1 MFYNLNPNYMKKRS
15 TLILIITLL
24 IITIIILCY
33 LFCNRKPKE
42 QNAFMQKP
50 PIATQFWIQ
59 QLERPL
65 STGENIIFSVQYV
78 SDSILPEKI
87 DIYEGGKVVLTLR
100 DDGKAPDK
108 VKGDKKYAS
117 YKKENIRELISQI
130 ESSELSLE
138 KQGQFL
144 SFTGHVGEAIYYK
157 DIVKFNKENFNNF
170 KEVEISPKAIEASNC
185 STELRKE
192 KSLFITDLAI
202 VEDHT
207 RTYNTFTGVGNPN
220 GSWTFGT
227 LMSNIENNTHTD
239 GIRGFLKDWVKQWV
253 TVQTLNGYTV
263 QTREFAIVTMIEPW
277 LRKANNDPSLFVD
290 ISNWENIWDTTPE
303 NNIKIN
309 APFKLTA
316 IVNRIDVRANMAY
329 TATITNSGETR
340 FIFSLINPLTGLIP
354 INPNQ
359 TASAEQDGKGFVDWR
374 GLNVIFEYGNPQTT
388 RCDLKDF
395 AQKWLDLSDPIYN
408 FGTPSTNNPYKDALQ
423 EITDYVTV
431 ANAVPSKINGSAIH
445 RIRTNEKVF
454 APIDPDLEIHAAWEK
469 QDWEFRQFELS
480 PTTNKLRMVPLT
492 NNPDHTANYS
502 PNIQED
508 YTSSTHPVTNN
519 DIIDW
524 IFNGNKHLVLSG
536 NFNMP
541 TNLLSGS
548 GIVRREQTQY
558 FDLIPDNFASAGGY
572 NPLNESSQAKQIRQQ
587 LSLNTCVGCH
597 AGETKTVFTHINPL
611 AYGEAAKYWLA
622 IIDGATNISQDAA
635 LYPWGGNDPLKLGG
649 KNKGTTDGII
659 NFDTQTEIHTRNFFQ
674 ALSPF
679 LTGRRVSIP
688 PSYPNWEDD
697 EPDNT
702 NSPPNFDHLDNSL
715 DWLFFVNDPSN
726 DGDQTFPFLSSKKWG
741 YNDLER
747 RKKDLCLFVNSNC
760 SGSGTISN
768 GTFELM
774 KMIIFNPFP
783 LASH

>member
-1 MFYNLNPNYMKKRS
+1 MRNRR
-15 TLILIITLL
+15 TLVLILFILII
-24 IITIIILCY
+24 IVIVLCF
-33 LFCNRKPKE
+33 LFCNKKPKP
-42 QNAFMQKP
+42 QDSFMQKP
-50 PIATQFWIQ
+50 PIATQLWIQ
-59 QLERPL
+59 QLREPL
-65 STGENIIFSVQYV
+65 STGENLIFSVQYI

-87 DIYEGGKVVLTLR
+87 DIYQNGVVALTLR
-100 DDGKAPDK
+100 DDGVAPDK
-108 VKGDKKYAS
+108 IKGDKKYAS
-117 YKKENIRELISQI
+117 YKKENIRELVSQI
-130 ESSELSLE
+130 ENSELILE
-138 KQGQFL
+138 RKGQFL
-144 SFTGHVGEAIYYK
+144 SFTGHVGEVTHYK
-157 DIVKFNKENFNNF
+157 DIVKFNKEAFNRF
-170 KEVEISPKAIEASNC
+170 REVEIDPKAIETANC
-185 STELRKE
+185 NTEILKE
-192 KSLFITDLAI
+192 KSLFITDIAI
-202 VEDHT
+202 VEDQS
-207 RTYNTFTGVGNPN
+207 RTYNVFTGGGNQN
-220 GSWTFGT
+220 GAWTFGT
-227 LMSNIENNTHTD
+227 LISNIENGTHTD

-253 TVQTLNGYTV
+253 TVQTVNGYTV
-263 QTREFAIVTMIEPW
+263 GPRDFAMETMIEPW
-277 LRKANNDPSLFVD
+277 LRKANNNPSLSVN
-290 ISNWENIWDTTPE
+290 ISNWENIWDNTSE

-359 TASAEQDGKGFVDWR
+359 TASAEQDGKGFIDWR

-388 RCDLKDF
+388 RCQLKDF
-395 AQKWLDLSDPIYN
+395 AQKWLDLSDPTLN
-408 FGTPSTNNPYKDALQ
+408 FGTPEVNNNYKDALQ

-454 APIDPDLEIHAAWEK
+454 APIDPNLEIHAAWEK

-480 PTTNKLRMVPLT
+480 STTNKLVMVPLT

-524 IFNGNKHLVLSG
+524 IFNGHKQQVLSG
-536 NFNMP
+536 NFNLP

-558 FDLIPDNFASAGGY
+558 FDFIPDDFASAGGY
-572 NPLNESSQAKQIRQQ
+572 NPQNESTQAKQIRQQ

-611 AYGEAAKYWLA
+611 AYNETARYWLSML
-622 IIDGATNISQDAA
+622 DGTTNIPQDEA
-635 LYPWGGNDPLKLGG
+635 LYPWGSSDLLQLGG
-649 KNKGTTDGII
+649 KNNGYTTGNGGGL
-659 NFDTQTEIHTRNFFQ
+659 NFDTQTEIHPRRFFQ
-674 ALSPF
+674 SISPF
-679 LTGRRVSIP
+679 LTGRRYLVYRPSDPYP
-688 PSYPNWEDD
+688 PTWEDD
-697 EPDNT
+697 DPDNT
-702 NSPPNFDHLDNSL
+702 NSAPNFDHSDNSL

-726 DGDQTFPFLSSKKWG
+726 NNDENFPFLSSKKWG

-774 KMIIFNPFP
+774 KMIVFNPFP